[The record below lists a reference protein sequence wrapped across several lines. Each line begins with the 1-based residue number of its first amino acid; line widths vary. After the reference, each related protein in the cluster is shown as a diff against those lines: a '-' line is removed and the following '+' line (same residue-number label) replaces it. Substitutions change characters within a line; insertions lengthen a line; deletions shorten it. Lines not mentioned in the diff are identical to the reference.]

1 MTKRPSARWRLAR
14 IEEFLTRA
22 HGEIDAMSDEGRHI
36 SARLRG
42 CSITIGLMIDSGDT
56 WYNTI
61 ILTATGWVT
70 SCHAGI
76 EGASDPGNNIYVEA
90 NCN

>member
-42 CSITIGLMIDSGDT
+42 CSITIGLMIDKVRDELEHRE
-56 WYNTI
+56 TI
-61 ILTATGWVT
+61 EKT
-70 SCHAGI
+70 
-76 EGASDPGNNIYVEA
+76 EGKR
-90 NCN
+90 

>member
-42 CSITIGLMIDSGDT
+42 CSITIGLMIDKVRDELEHRE
-56 WYNTI
+56 TI
-61 ILTATGWVT
+61 EKT
-70 SCHAGI
+70 
-76 EGASDPGNNIYVEA
+76 EGKP
-90 NCN
+90 